1 MTRNV
6 PNLFPT
12 LDGGV
17 VYRIALIGEAPGADE
32 VVSGRPFVGVSGRW
46 LDYLLNRVGILR
58 SACFLG
64 NICQVRPPAN
74 DIERFDWNGS
84 EIQDGLSQL
93 QIDLD
98 RFRPNLCV
106 LLGGSALRAA
116 KGHPESIS
124 KWRGSLFNAGD
135 TTPFDSRKCIGTYHP
150 ASSLRV
156 YEQTPLLLFDLKR
169 ARKEGESREL
179 VLPNRDIKVLNSVG
193 EVQLTL
199 GRLREQRLKI
209 GTDIEGYVNN
219 LTCISFADDP
229 LRGYVI
235 PFIGPSGNF
244 WAPDDELVVW
254 MEIKALLEDP
264 DTPKVLQNGL
274 YDRFVLAY
282 TYGILVRGVTDDT
295 MLKGWETYCELE
307 KALSVQAS
315 IYTKEPYYK
324 DERDTRNFD
333 EFYTYNGKDSCVT
346 LEISNHQDCLPELRG
361 RSREHYHFNVEMQEP
376 LLHMELRGLG
386 YLQRDARLA
395 AKEVRDKVSVLQH
408 QINTV
413 AGCALK
419 IETRDQFLTL
429 LREVM
434 CIKRTPPTATVS
446 DMLLQW
452 FRKPFYTALN
462 DAVAL
467 ADRGFPFDDARNG
480 EFSRLLERH
489 LNTDSPTQMQNLLYT
504 MLDLPVQYHKKT
516 KEITTDALSV
526 IKLFKLCE
534 KKQELYKANVL
545 KNLLH
550 LSSLLTQLQTLE
562 ILCDPD
568 GRVRCAYNVVGSVTG
583 RLSCSKS
590 PTRSGYNLQTVTK
603 KQRRLFRP
611 DPEHWLWQADLSG
624 ADGYTVAAHCKR
636 LGDPTMLDDYAFGL
650 KPAKIIALMYQG
662 VNVSKMTRTEL
673 KEECKKIDPAG
684 WLYMACK
691 RVQHGS
697 SYGMGAIT
705 MSNQILEDSWKYS
718 GEIVY
723 VPPATCEALKIL
735 FFQRYPGIPVWHR
748 WISEQ
753 LRLTRSLT
761 SANGHTRKFFG
772 RPNDHKTLT
781 AAYSDEPQNNTT
793 YATNCAV
800 LQLWNDPE
808 NRRSDGSL
816 IVEPLHQIHDAVVGQ
831 FPMDKTD
838 WAVSKIRSAFNN
850 PLVIGGE
857 QLVIPFEG
865 AYGQSWGPE
874 DLIHPIDPVPVTHV
888 RLVELNNSNTP
899 TL

>member
-1 MTRNV
+1 MTKYV

-17 VYRIALIGEAPGADE
+17 AYRIALIGEAPGGDE
-32 VVSGRPFVGVSGRW
+32 VVAGRPFVGVSGRW

-64 NICQVRPPAN
+64 NICQVRPPNN

-84 EIQDGLSQL
+84 EIQDGLGQL
-93 QIDLD
+93 QVDLATY
-98 RFRPNLCV
+98 RPNLCV

-116 KGHPESIS
+116 KGYPESIT
-124 KWRGSLFNAGD
+124 KWRGSLFNAGE
-135 TTPFDSRKCIGTYHP
+135 TTPFVSGKCIGTFHP

-179 VLPNRDIKVLNSVG
+179 HLPERDIKVLSTVG
-193 EVQLTL
+193 EVQLEL
-199 GRLREQRLKI
+199 GRLRQQRSKI

-235 PFIGPSGNF
+235 PFVGTGGNF
-244 WAPDDELVVW
+244 WSPDDELVVW
-254 MEIKALLEDP
+254 LEIKRLLEDP
-264 DTPKVLQNGL
+264 SVPKVLQNGL

-295 MLKGWETYCELE
+295 MLKGWEAYCELE

-324 DERDTRNFD
+324 DERDTHNFD
-333 EFYTYNGKDSCVT
+333 EFYNYNGKDSCVT
-346 LEISNHQDCLPELRG
+346 LEISNHQDSLPELRG
-361 RSREHYHFNVEMQEP
+361 RSRQHYDFNVEMQEP
-376 LLHMELRGLG
+376 LLYMELRGLG
-386 YLQRDARLA
+386 YVQSDARRA

-419 IETRDQFLTL
+419 VETREQFLNL
-429 LREVM
+429 VREVM
-434 CIKRTPPTATVS
+434 CIKRTPPNATVS

-452 FRKPFYTALN
+452 YRKPFYTALN
-462 DAVAL
+462 DAIAL
-467 ADRGFPFDDARNG
+467 ADRGFPFDDAGNG
-480 EFSRLLERH
+480 EFSRLLECH
-489 LNTDSPTQMQNLLYT
+489 MNSDSPPQMQGFLYT
-504 MLDLPVQYHKKT
+504 LLDLPVQYHKKT
-516 KEITTDALSV
+516 KEITTDALSI
-526 IKLFKLCE
+526 IKLFKYCE
-534 KKQELYKANVL
+534 KHHHPHKAGVL
-545 KNLLH
+545 KILLQ

-562 ILCDPD
+562 VLCDPD
-568 GRVRCAYNVVGSVTG
+568 GRIRCAYNVVGSKTG

-624 ADGYTVAAHCKR
+624 ADGYTVAAHSKR
-636 LGDPTMLDDYAFGL
+636 LGDPTMLDDYAAGL
-650 KPAKIIALMYQG
+650 KPAKIIALMYEG
-662 VNVSKMTRTEL
+662 VNVSKLTREQL
-673 KEECKKIDPAG
+673 KVECAKVDPNG

-697 SYGMGAIT
+697 SYGMGAAT

-723 VPPATCEALKIL
+723 VPPPTCEALKVL
-735 FFQRYPGIPVWHR
+735 FFQRYPGIQVWHR
-748 WISEQ
+748 WVGEQ
-753 LRLTRSLT
+753 LKSTRSLT

-772 RPNDHKTLT
+772 RPNDHDTLK
-781 AAYSDEPQNNTT
+781 AALSDEPQNNTT
-793 YATNCAV
+793 YVTNCAV
-800 LQLWNDPE
+800 LRCWNDPE
-808 NRRSDGSL
+808 NKRRDGSL
-816 IVEPLHQIHDAVVGQ
+816 IIEPLHQIHDAVVGQ
-831 FPMDKTD
+831 FPITETD
-838 WAVSKIRSAFNN
+838 WALPKIREYFNN
-850 PLVIGGE
+850 RINIAGE
-857 QLVIPFEG
+857 SLVIPFEG
-865 AYGQSWGPE
+865 AYGESWGPE
-874 DLIHPIDPVPVTHV
+874 HLIHPIESPTVTHV
-888 RLVELNNSNTP
+888 RLVDL
-899 TL
+899 

>member
-6 PNLFPT
+6 PNQFPT

-17 VYRIALIGEAPGADE
+17 AYRIALIGEAPGADE
-32 VVSGRPFVGVSGRW
+32 VVAGRPFVGMSGRW

-64 NICQVRPPAN
+64 NVCQVRPPNN
-74 DIERFDWNGS
+74 DLERFDWNGS
-84 EIQDGLSQL
+84 EIQDGLGTL
-93 QIDLD
+93 KVDLD
-98 RFRPNLCV
+98 SFRPNLCV

-116 KGHPESIS
+116 KGYPESIT
-124 KWRGSLFNAGD
+124 KWRGSLFNARD
-135 TTPFDSRKCIGTYHP
+135 ESPFEFRKCLGTFHP

-169 ARKEGESREL
+169 ARKEGEFGDLRI
-179 VLPNRDIKVLNSVG
+179 PQRDIKVLDSVG

-199 GRLREQRLKI
+199 RRLREQRLKI

-244 WAPDDELVVW
+244 WQADDEYVVW
-254 MEIKALLEDP
+254 TCIKDLLEDP
-264 DTPKVLQNGL
+264 TVSKVLQNGL

-295 MLKGWETYCELE
+295 MLKGWECYCELE

-324 DERDTRNFD
+324 DERDTHNFD
-333 EFYTYNGKDSCVT
+333 EFYNYNGKDSCVT
-346 LEISNHQDCLPELRG
+346 LEISNHQDGLPELRG
-361 RSREHYHFNVEMQEP
+361 RSREHYKFNVEMQEP
-376 LLHMELRGLG
+376 LLYMELRGLG
-386 YLQRDARLA
+386 YVQHEARRTA
-395 AKEVRDKVSVLQH
+395 AEVRAKVNVLQQ
-408 QINTV
+408 QINKV
-413 AGCALK
+413 AGCELK
-419 IETRDQFLTL
+419 VETAEQFRTLVRD
-429 LREVM
+429 VM
-434 CIKRTPPTATVS
+434 CYKKTPPNSSVS
-446 DMLLQW
+446 DMLLSYY
-452 FRKPFYTALN
+452 RKPFYDALN
-462 DAVAL
+462 KAITL
-467 ADRGFPFDDARNG
+467 ADQGFPFDDARNG
-480 EFSRLLERH
+480 EFSRLLECH
-489 LNTDSPTQMQNLLYT
+489 MNTDSPPQMQNFLYT
-504 MLDLPVQYHKKT
+504 LLDLPVQLHRKT
-516 KEITTDALSV
+516 KQPTTDALS
-526 IKLFKLCE
+526 IIRLFKLCE
-534 KKQELYKANVL
+534 KSQEIYKAAVL

-611 DPEHWLWQADLSG
+611 DPDHWLWQCDLSG

-636 LGDPTMLDDYAFGL
+636 LGDPTMLDDYTFGL
-650 KPAKIIALMYQG
+650 KPAKIIARMYAG
-662 VNVSKMTRTEL
+662 VNIARLTRDEI
-673 KEECKKIDPAG
+673 KVECQKVDPSG

-697 SYGMGAIT
+697 SYGMGKLT

-718 GEIVY
+718 GEVVY

-735 FFQRYPGIPVWHR
+735 FFQRYPGITVWHR

-753 LRLTRSLT
+753 LKNTRSLT

-772 RPNDHKTLT
+772 RPNDHDTLKQ
-781 AAYSDEPQNNTT
+781 AFSDEPQNVTT
-793 YATNCAV
+793 YVTNCAV
-800 LQLWNDPE
+800 LKLWNDAE
-808 NRRSDGSL
+808 NRREDGSL
-816 IVEPLHQIHDAVVGQ
+816 TVEPLHQIHDAVVGQ
-831 FPMDKTD
+831 FPKDQSD
-838 WAVSKIRSAFNN
+838 WSLGKIRTAFDNRI
-850 PLVIGGE
+850 VIAGE
-857 QLVIPFEG
+857 SLVIPFEG
-865 AYGQSWGPE
+865 AYGESWGPE
-874 DLIHPIDPVPVTHV
+874 DLVHPI
-888 RLVELNNSNTP
+888 
-899 TL
+899 